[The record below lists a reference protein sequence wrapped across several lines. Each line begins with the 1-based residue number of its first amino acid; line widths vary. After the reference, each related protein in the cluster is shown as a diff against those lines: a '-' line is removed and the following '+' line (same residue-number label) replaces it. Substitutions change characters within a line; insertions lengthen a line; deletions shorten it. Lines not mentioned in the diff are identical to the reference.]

1 MEASS
6 TGTGINS
13 PHPSDPNPDDFFGGA
28 EDDDGGAEAAAAADA
43 AEAEAE
49 AEGSSDTTDDAP
61 EERQTEPTPDAA
73 PSGDAND
80 GGEQASSGGKQKERP
95 YVVLREIVLN
105 REALDRLIQHAESG
119 GNPLTVYAEVETV
132 EARND
137 QHALRTVYGKRR
149 EQFGD
154 EQRLVPVSKR
164 AWKPRTV
171 KPRKRVEEA
180 IDIV

>member
-49 AEGSSDTTDDAP
+49 GSSDTTDDAP
-61 EERQTEPTPDAA
+61 EERQTVASPDPP
-73 PSGDAND
+73 PSGDASD